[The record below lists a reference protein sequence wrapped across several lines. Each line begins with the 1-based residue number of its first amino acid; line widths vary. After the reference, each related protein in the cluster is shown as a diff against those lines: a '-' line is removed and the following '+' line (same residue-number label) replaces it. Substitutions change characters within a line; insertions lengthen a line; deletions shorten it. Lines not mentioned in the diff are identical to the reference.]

1 MKSDSKPHLRLIG
14 LIGVIVPRRLR
25 ADWRQEWEAE
35 LRYRELLLADW
46 DKLNWK
52 TKLDLLRRSLGGFWD
67 ALALQPQRL
76 EDEVFQDLRYGIRM
90 LVKNPSFTFV
100 AVLTLALGIGANT
113 AIFSVVN
120 AVLLRPLPFHDPD
133 RVITVWEPSRD
144 GHTLSLTDVEYFD
157 YRAQNHVFEDM
168 AAYAIGTLSLTGN
181 GQPERVAAMGGSASL
196 FTVLAVAPAL
206 GRAFTAEEDKPDAP
220 QVAMLS
226 YGLWQRRFGADPN
239 VIGQQVRVSEV
250 NTTIIGVMP
259 RSFQFI
265 NREVELWVPLGLDP
279 ANLNPRSRSYH
290 IVARLKAT
298 VGLQQ
303 ARNEMNA
310 LAARL
315 ADEQKNRYPQGAN
328 TTSSLNLIPIY
339 ELILGDLQRMLV
351 VLLAAIGFVLL
362 IACANVSML
371 SLARAEA
378 RQKEIAIRLAV
389 GAGRIRII
397 RQLFTEGALLSVLG
411 GTVGLLSAGWGIDAL
426 RAIAPPDIPRL
437 DEVSVDGTV
446 LGFVLVV
453 SLLTTSI
460 FGLVPALQASRPD
473 LQASLKEGVTVSASA
488 GRKRTRRVLVVSEVA
503 LALMLLIG
511 AGLMIKSFSRLLN
524 LDPGFDPKNV
534 LTARLSLPSARYQQ
548 KEQVDAFYR
557 QLVERIEAIPGVE
570 VVGLGSHLPLS
581 GLNSN
586 ASFEIEGRPR
596 MSEDVIQNADYRLVS
611 KDYFRA
617 LRAPVLRGRYFTE
630 ADREDAPGAL
640 IINNTMATNY
650 WPGEDPVGKRVNL
663 GTPGSPWLTIV
674 GVVNDVKHHGLTA
687 GLKPEM
693 YFLHSQHAYANPFG
707 VWRPMMLAVRTTVDP
722 LSVSGSVKDAV
733 QTLDKDLPVARLQA
747 LDQIVSSSIAQAR
760 FAMLLMTIFS
770 LVALAMA
777 AAGVYGVVSYSV
789 AQRTREIGIRMVL
802 GAQPRQVLRMVI
814 GQGMGPALLGVAIG
828 LVGAFALT
836 RLIQTLLFVVS
847 PTDPLTFASVAVLLA
862 VVALVACYLPARRA
876 TRVEATLALRHQ

>member
-1 MKSDSKPHLRLIG
+1 MRLHLRLVRFIG
-14 LIGVIVPRRLR
+14 LIVPRRMR

-35 LRYRELLLADW
+35 LQHREAMLADW
-46 DKLNWK
+46 DRLNWRSK
-52 TKLDLLRRSLGGFWD
+52 FDLVARSLGAFRD
-67 ALALQPQRL
+67 AMWLQSYRW
-76 EDEVFQDLRYGIRM
+76 EDEMIQDLRYGIRM
-90 LVKNPSFTFV
+90 LMKNPGFTFV
-100 AVLTLALGIGANT
+100 AVLTLALGIGATT

-120 AVLLRPLPFHDPD
+120 TVLFRPLPFHDPD

-144 GHTLSLTDVEYFD
+144 GRTLGLTDVEYFD
-157 YRAQNHVFEDM
+157 YRSQNHVFDDM
-168 AAYAIGTLSLTGN
+168 AAYAIGTLSLTGS
-181 GQPERVAAMGGSASL
+181 GEPERVAAMGGSASL
-196 FTVLAVAPAL
+196 FTVLAVPPVL
-206 GRAFTAEEDKPDAP
+206 GRTFTDEEDKPDAP
-220 QVAMLS
+220 QVALLS

-239 VIGQQVRVSEV
+239 VIGKEVRVSEV
-250 NTTIIGVMP
+250 STTIIGVMP
-259 RSFQFI
+259 RNFQFI
-265 NREVELWVPLGLDP
+265 NREVDLWVPLGLDP
-279 ANLNPRSRSYH
+279 NNVNPRNRSYS
-290 IVARLKAT
+290 IVARLKPA
-298 VGLQQ
+298 VGVQQ
-303 ARNEMNA
+303 ARQEMNA

-339 ELILGDLQRMLV
+339 ELIVGDSQRMLV

-397 RQLFTEGALLSVLG
+397 RQLLTEGALLSALG
-411 GTVGLLSAGWGIDAL
+411 GAVGLLSAGWGIDAL
-426 RAIAPPDIPRL
+426 RAIAPPNIPRL
-437 DEVSVDGTV
+437 DEVTVDGTV
-446 LGFVLVV
+446 LGFVLIV
-453 SLLTTSI
+453 SLVTAGI
-460 FGLVPALQASRPD
+460 FGLVPGLQASRPD
-473 LQASLKEGVTVSASA
+473 LQASLKEGVTVSASS
-488 GRKRTRRVLVVSEVA
+488 GRRRTRRLLVVSEVA

-524 LDPGFDPKNV
+524 LDPGFNPKNV

-548 KEQVDAFYR
+548 KQQVDTFYS
-557 QLVERIEAIPGVE
+557 QLVQRIEAIPGVE

-581 GLNSN
+581 GVNSN

-596 MSEDVIQNADYRLVS
+596 MSEDVIQNADYRMVS
-611 KDYFRA
+611 RDYFRA
-617 LRAPVLRGRYFTE
+617 LGVTVLKGRYFTE

-640 IINNTMATNY
+640 IINSTMATNY
-650 WPGEDPVGKRVNL
+650 FPGEDPVGKRVNL

-674 GVVNDVKHHGLTA
+674 GIVNDVKHNGLTA
-687 GLKPEM
+687 GPKAEM

-722 LSVSGSVKDAV
+722 LSVSGSLKEAV

-770 LVALAMA
+770 LVALALA

-789 AQRTREIGIRMVL
+789 AQRTREIGIRMAL
-802 GAQPRQVLRMVI
+802 GAQPRQVLRLVI

-828 LVGAFALT
+828 LVGALALT

-847 PTDPLTFASVAVLLA
+847 ATDPLTFASVAVLLA
-862 VVALVACYLPARRA
+862 VVAFLACYLPARRA
-876 TRVEATLALRHQ
+876 TRVEATFALRHQ

>member
-1 MKSDSKPHLRLIG
+1 MRLHLRLVRFIG
-14 LIGVIVPRRLR
+14 LIVPRRLR

-35 LRYRELLLADW
+35 LQHREAMLADW
-46 DKLNWK
+46 DRLNWRSK
-52 TKLDLLRRSLGGFWD
+52 FDLVARSLGAFRD
-67 ALALQPQRL
+67 AMWLQSYRW
-76 EDEVFQDLRYGIRM
+76 EDEMIQDLRYGIRM
-90 LVKNPSFTFV
+90 LMKNPGFTFV
-100 AVLTLALGIGANT
+100 AVLTLALGIGATT

-120 AVLLRPLPFHDPD
+120 TVLFRPLPFHDPD

-144 GHTLSLTDVEYFD
+144 GRTLGLTDVEYFD
-157 YRAQNHVFEDM
+157 YRSQNHVFDDM
-168 AAYAIGTLSLTGN
+168 AAYAIGTLSLTGS
-181 GQPERVAAMGGSASL
+181 GEPERVAAMGGSASL
-196 FTVLAVAPAL
+196 FTVLAVPPVL
-206 GRAFTAEEDKPDAP
+206 GRTFTDEEDKPDAP
-220 QVAMLS
+220 QVALLS

-239 VIGQQVRVSEV
+239 VIGKEVRVSEV
-250 NTTIIGVMP
+250 STTIIGVMP
-259 RSFQFI
+259 RNFQFI
-265 NREVELWVPLGLDP
+265 NREVDLWVPLGLDP
-279 ANLNPRSRSYH
+279 NNVNPRNRSYS
-290 IVARLKAT
+290 IVARLKPA
-298 VGLQQ
+298 VGVQQ
-303 ARNEMNA
+303 ARQEMNA

-339 ELILGDLQRMLV
+339 ELIVGDSQRMLV

-397 RQLFTEGALLSVLG
+397 RQLLTEGALLSALG
-411 GTVGLLSAGWGIDAL
+411 GAVGLLSAGWGIDAL
-426 RAIAPPDIPRL
+426 RAIAPPNIPRL
-437 DEVSVDGTV
+437 DEVTVDGTV
-446 LGFVLVV
+446 LGFVLIV
-453 SLLTTSI
+453 SLVTAGI
-460 FGLVPALQASRPD
+460 FGLVPGLQASRPD
-473 LQASLKEGVTVSASA
+473 LQASLKEGVTVSASS
-488 GRKRTRRVLVVSEVA
+488 GRRRTRRLLVVSEVA

-524 LDPGFDPKNV
+524 LDPGFNPKNV

-548 KEQVDAFYR
+548 KQQVDTFYS
-557 QLVERIEAIPGVE
+557 QLVQRIEAIPGVE

-581 GLNSN
+581 GVNSN

-596 MSEDVIQNADYRLVS
+596 MSEDVIQNADYRMVS
-611 KDYFRA
+611 RDYFRA
-617 LRAPVLRGRYFTE
+617 LGVTVLKGRYFTE

-640 IINNTMATNY
+640 IINSTMATNY
-650 WPGEDPVGKRVNL
+650 FPGEDPVGKRVNL

-674 GVVNDVKHHGLTA
+674 GIVNDVKHNGLTA
-687 GLKPEM
+687 GPKAEM

-722 LSVSGSVKDAV
+722 LSVSGSLKEAV

-770 LVALAMA
+770 LVALALA

-789 AQRTREIGIRMVL
+789 AQRTREIGIRMAL
-802 GAQPRQVLRMVI
+802 GAQPRQVLRLVI

-828 LVGAFALT
+828 LVGALALT

-847 PTDPLTFASVAVLLA
+847 ATDPLTFASVAVLLA
-862 VVALVACYLPARRA
+862 VVAFLACYLPARRA
-876 TRVEATLALRHQ
+876 TRVEATFALRHQ

>member
-1 MKSDSKPHLRLIG
+1 MRLHLRLVRFIG
-14 LIGVIVPRRLR
+14 LIVPRRLR

-35 LRYRELLLADW
+35 LQHREAMLADW
-46 DKLNWK
+46 DRLNWRSK
-52 TKLDLLRRSLGGFWD
+52 FDLVARSLGAFRD
-67 ALALQPQRL
+67 AIWLQSYRW
-76 EDEVFQDLRYGIRM
+76 EDEMIQDLRYGIRM
-90 LVKNPSFTFV
+90 LMKNPGFTFV
-100 AVLTLALGIGANT
+100 AVLTLALGIGATT

-120 AVLLRPLPFHDPD
+120 TVLLRPLPFHDPD

-144 GHTLSLTDVEYFD
+144 GRTLGLTDVEYFD
-157 YRAQNHVFEDM
+157 YRAQNHVFDEM
-168 AAYAIGTLSLTGN
+168 AAYAIGTLSLTGS
-181 GQPERVAAMGGSASL
+181 GEPERVAAMGGSASL
-196 FTVLAVAPAL
+196 FAVLAVPPVL
-206 GRAFTAEEDKPDAP
+206 GRTFTDEEDKPDAP
-220 QVAMLS
+220 QVALLS

-239 VIGQQVRVSEV
+239 VIGQEVRVSELS
-250 NTTIIGVMP
+250 TTIIGVMP
-259 RSFQFI
+259 PNFQFI

-279 ANLNPRSRSYH
+279 ANLNPRNRSYS
-290 IVARLKAT
+290 IVARLKPA
-298 VGLQQ
+298 VGVQQ
-303 ARNEMNA
+303 ARQEMNA

-339 ELILGDLQRMLV
+339 ELIVGDSQRMLV

-397 RQLFTEGALLSVLG
+397 RQLLTEGALLSVLG

-426 RAIAPPDIPRL
+426 RAIAPPNIPRL

-446 LGFVLVV
+446 LGFVLIV
-453 SLLTTSI
+453 SLVTAGI
-460 FGLVPALQASRPD
+460 FGLVPGLQASRPD
-473 LQASLKEGVTVSASA
+473 LQASLKEGVTVSASP
-488 GRKRTRRVLVVSEVA
+488 GRRRTRRLLVVSEVA

-524 LDPGFDPKNV
+524 LDPGFNPKNV

-548 KEQVDAFYR
+548 KQQVDAFYS
-557 QLVERIEAIPGVE
+557 QLVQRIEAIPGVE

-581 GLNSN
+581 GVNSN

-596 MSEDVIQNADYRLVS
+596 MSEDVIQNADYRMVS
-611 KDYFRA
+611 RDYFRA
-617 LRAPVLRGRYFTE
+617 LGVTVLKGRYFTE

-640 IINNTMATNY
+640 IINSTMATNY
-650 WPGEDPVGKRVNL
+650 FPGEDPVGKRVNL

-674 GVVNDVKHHGLTA
+674 GIVNDVKHNALTA
-687 GLKPEM
+687 GPKAEM

-722 LSVSGSVKDAV
+722 LSVSGSLKEAV

-770 LVALAMA
+770 LVALALA

-789 AQRTREIGIRMVL
+789 AQRTREIGIRMAL
-802 GAQPRQVLRMVI
+802 GAQPRQVLRLVI
-814 GQGMGPALLGVAIG
+814 GQGMSPALLGVAIG
-828 LVGAFALT
+828 LVGALALT

-847 PTDPLTFASVAVLLA
+847 ATDPLTFASVAVLLA
-862 VVALVACYLPARRA
+862 VVAFLACYLPARRA
-876 TRVEATLALRHQ
+876 TRVEATVALRHQ